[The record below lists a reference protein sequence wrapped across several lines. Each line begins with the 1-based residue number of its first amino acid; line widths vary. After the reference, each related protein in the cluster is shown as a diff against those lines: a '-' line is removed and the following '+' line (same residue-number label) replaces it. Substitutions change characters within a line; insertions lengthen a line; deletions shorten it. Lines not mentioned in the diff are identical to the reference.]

1 MDLLTRIGLS
11 GGEERNA
18 AEVGPVTENCT
29 NATKGEELE
38 GLKVEDELD
47 QLIFV
52 TLVQHDPGH
61 TLKQRLYC
69 VEWETFDDLDRPEP
83 EVLESTPHHFV
94 HRVVIVAIQYE

>member
-47 QLIFV
+47 
-52 TLVQHDPGH
+52 
-61 TLKQRLYC
+61 
-69 VEWETFDDLDRPEP
+69 
-83 EVLESTPHHFV
+83 
-94 HRVVIVAIQYE
+94 